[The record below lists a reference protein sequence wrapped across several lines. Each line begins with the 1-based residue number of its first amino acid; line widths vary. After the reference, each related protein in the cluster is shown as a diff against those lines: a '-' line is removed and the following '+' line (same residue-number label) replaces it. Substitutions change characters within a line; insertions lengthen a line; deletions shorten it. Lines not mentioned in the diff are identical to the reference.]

1 MTMKRKSLKVELKRK
16 RMIMIK
22 KIKEEAIKMLEY
34 SYSPFS
40 KFAVGAAILTKSGKI
55 YTGTNIENSSFGLT
69 ICAERVACVKAV
81 SEGELEFEAI
91 AVATH
96 SQEPASPCGACRQF
110 LWEFGDMDVI
120 LLNTSG
126 KEKDYKLSEL
136 LPDGFR
142 LEK

>member
-1 MTMKRKSLKVELKRK
+1 
-16 RMIMIK
+16 MIK

-40 KFAVGAAILTKSGKI
+40 GFAVGAALLTKSGKI
-55 YTGTNIENSSFGLT
+55 YTGANIENSSYGLT

-81 SEGELEFEAI
+81 SEGEMEFEAI
-91 AVATH
+91 AVATR
-96 SQEPASPCGACRQF
+96 SPEPASPCGACRQF

-120 LLNTSG
+120 LINTQG
-126 KEKDYKLSEL
+126 QEKDYKLSQL

>member
-1 MTMKRKSLKVELKRK
+1 
-16 RMIMIK
+16 MIN

-55 YTGTNIENSSFGLT
+55 YTGTNIENSSYGLT

-81 SEGELEFEAI
+81 SEGEREFEAI
-91 AVATH
+91 AIA
-96 SQEPASPCGACRQF
+96 SYSEDPASPCGACRQF

-120 LLNTSG
+120 LINTQG

>member
-1 MTMKRKSLKVELKRK
+1 
-16 RMIMIK
+16 MIK
-22 KIKEEAIKMLEY
+22 KIKEEAIRMLDY

-40 KFAVGAAILTKSGKI
+40 NFAVGAAILTKSGKI
-55 YTGTNIENSSFGLT
+55 YTGANIENSSYGLT

-81 SEGELEFEAI
+81 SEGELEFKAI
-91 AVATH
+91 AVATR
-96 SQEPASPCGACRQF
+96 SEDLASPCGACRQF

-120 LLNTSG
+120 LINTQG
-126 KEKDYKLSEL
+126 KEKDYKLSQL

>member
-1 MTMKRKSLKVELKRK
+1 
-16 RMIMIK
+16 MIK
-22 KIKEEAIKMLEY
+22 KLKAEAIRMLEY

-40 KFAVGAAILTKSGKI
+40 KFAVGAALLTKSDKI
-55 YTGTNIENSSFGLT
+55 YTGANIENSSYGLT

-81 SEGELEFEAI
+81 SEGELEFKAI
-91 AVATH
+91 VIASH

-120 LLNTSG
+120 LINTQG
-126 KEKDYKLSEL
+126 KEKQYRLSEL

-142 LEK
+142 LGK

>member
-1 MTMKRKSLKVELKRK
+1 
-16 RMIMIK
+16 MIK
-22 KIKEEAIKMLEY
+22 KIKEEAIKMLDH

-40 KFAVGAAILTKSGKI
+40 GFAVGAAILTKSGKI
-55 YTGTNIENSSFGLT
+55 YTGANIENSSYSLT

-91 AVATH
+91 AVA
-96 SQEPASPCGACRQF
+96 SRSPDPASPCGACRQF

-120 LLNTSG
+120 LLNTQG
-126 KEKDYKLSEL
+126 EEKVYKLSEL

>member
-1 MTMKRKSLKVELKRK
+1 
-16 RMIMIK
+16 MIK

-55 YTGTNIENSSFGLT
+55 YTGANIENSSYGLT

-91 AVATH
+91 AVATR
-96 SQEPASPCGACRQF
+96 SDELASPCGACRQF

-120 LLNTSG
+120 LINLQG
-126 KEKDYKLSEL
+126 KEVQYKLSEL
-136 LPDGFR
+136 LPHGFR
-142 LEK
+142 LGQ

>member
-1 MTMKRKSLKVELKRK
+1 
-16 RMIMIK
+16 MIK

-55 YTGTNIENSSFGLT
+55 FTGANIENSSYGLT

-81 SEGELEFEAI
+81 SEGEKEFEAI

-96 SQEPASPCGACRQF
+96 SEDPASPCGACRQF

-120 LLNTSG
+120 LINPQG
-126 KEKDYKLSEL
+126 KEKKYRLSEL

-142 LEK
+142 L